1 MTTRLQHALEVGDGS
16 ATLYLSGVLAASDA
30 FALRGLCI
38 AIPSGVTTLRLDLH
52 AVTRLE
58 EGAMDAVRAIVRYWR
73 ETRQG
78 SFRVSLATPHV
89 IATITENGG
98 AMPHVQPAD
107 TPLPHFGGRAAA
119 LQGMFL

>member
-1 MTTRLQHALEVGDGS
+1 VTTRLQHALEVGDGS

-38 AIPSGVTTLRLDLH
+38 AIPPGVRTLRLDLH
-52 AVTRLE
+52 AIVRLE

-78 SFRVSLATPHV
+78 SFRLSLSSPNV
-89 IATITENGG
+89 VATITGHED
-98 AMPHVQPAD
+98 A
-107 TPLPHFGGRAAA
+107 TPLLPPVNTTLPHFCGRAAA